1 MGTFFSCNLL
11 CCPVL
16 GSVMEKPSSLTNLSQ
31 TGDQVSSLSLL
42 HPSFNHSHTLT
53 HAHTH
58 TTYPHTHTLTHTHTT
73 HTHTHYTHT
82 PEAGSPRIVTGVASQ
97 LSNLSLT
104 SVTSTDTEHSTLS
117 AQEETHAPK
126 QQHKSC
132 ACCNNSC
139 SFPGL
144 QF

>member
-1 MGTFFSCNLL
+1 MLSCARKRNGETLIFDESISDWGSGEFFVFIAPLFQPL
-11 CCPVL
+11 
-16 GSVMEKPSSLTNLSQ
+16 
-31 TGDQVSSLSLL
+31 
-42 HPSFNHSHTLT
+42 SHTLT

-58 TTYPHTHTLTHTHTT
+58 TTHTHTHTHTHYTHTHTT

-132 ACCNNSC
+132 ACCSNSC

-144 QF
+144 QFWN

>member
-1 MGTFFSCNLL
+1 MLSCARKRNGETLIFDESISDWGSGEFFVFIAPLFQ
-11 CCPVL
+11 P
-16 GSVMEKPSSLTNLSQ
+16 
-31 TGDQVSSLSLL
+31 
-42 HPSFNHSHTLT
+42 LT
-53 HAHTH
+53 HINTCTHTH
-58 TTYPHTHTLTHTHTT
+58 HIPTHTHTHTT

-132 ACCNNSC
+132 ACCSNSC

-144 QF
+144 QFWN

>member
-16 GSVMEKPSSLTNLSQ
+16 GSVMEKPSSLMNLSQ
-31 TGDQVSSLSLL
+31 TGDQVSSLFLL
-42 HPSFNHSHTLT
+42 HHFQPLT
-53 HAHTH
+53 HINTCTHTH
-58 TTYPHTHTLTHTHTT
+58 HIPIHTHTHTLHTHTP
-73 HTHTHYTHT
+73 HTHTHYTHYTHTHTHT
-82 PEAGSPRIVTGVASQ
+82 PEAGSPGIAMGVASQ

-132 ACCNNSC
+132 VYC
-139 SFPGL
+139 
-144 QF
+144 Q